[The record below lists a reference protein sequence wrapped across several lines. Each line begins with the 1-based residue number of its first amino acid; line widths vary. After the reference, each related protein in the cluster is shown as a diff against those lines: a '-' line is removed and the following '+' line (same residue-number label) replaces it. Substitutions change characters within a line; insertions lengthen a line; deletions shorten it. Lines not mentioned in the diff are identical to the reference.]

1 MITIRDVARQAG
13 VSVATVSRVLNN
25 SALVSPDT
33 RDAVM
38 QAVTLLGYRP
48 NANAQA
54 LATQVSDTI
63 GVVVMDVS
71 DAFFGALVKAVD
83 LVAQQHQKYVLIG
96 NSYHEAEKE
105 RHAIEVLIRQRCNA
119 LIVHSKAL
127 TDRELSDFMDQIPGM
142 VLINRIVPGY
152 AHRCVC
158 LDNVSGARMATRM
171 LLNNGHQRIGY
182 LASSH
187 RIEDD
192 AMRREGWLH
201 ALQEQGVAASESW
214 IGTGTPDMQVA
225 EQRIQLAEAQ
235 AKAVEAQDGPQ
246 LDFSA
251 DIERQRMSAEGLMG
265 PFAITD
271 PAAGTTGPW
280 YTNGTFGLTAGW
292 DLDLWGKNRA
302 EVTARIGAVKAR
314 EAEQEQTRQLLASGV
329 ARLYW
334 EWQTQA
340 ALKNVLMQIE
350 QEQQN
355 VVTVNREL
363 YQHGIT
369 SSVEG
374 VETDIDA
381 SKTQQQLND
390 VNGKMKVIE
399 ARLSA
404 LTNTQSAALKLR
416 QVSLPAVESQ
426 LPSQLGYSLLAR
438 RADLQAAHW
447 YIESSLSSIDAAKA
461 AFYPDINLMAFLQQD
476 ALHLS
481 DLFRHSAQQYGI
493 TGGLTLPIFDSGRLN
508 ANLDIAKAQSNLSIA
523 NYNKAVV
530 DAVNDVARAA
540 SQVET
545 LAQKNQHQQQIEHD
559 AQRVVG
565 LAQAR
570 FNAGIIA
577 GSRVSEAKIPALR
590 EQCNGLLLQGQWLD
604 ASIQLTSAL
613 GGGYHS

>member
-1 MITIRDVARQAG
+1 MNRNSFLAATASLPLFILLAG
-13 VSVATVSRVLNN
+13 CA
-25 SALVSPDT
+25 PMHDT
-33 RDAVM
+33 RQSLTQQTPSSHVDSSLPA
-38 QAVTLLGYRP
+38 
-48 NANAQA
+48 A
-54 LATQVSDTI
+54 LKNGWPDSQWWKAYHDTQLD
-63 GVVVMDVS
+63 
-71 DAFFGALVKAVD
+71 
-83 LVAQQHQKYVLIG
+83 
-96 NSYHEAEKE
+96 
-105 RHAIEVLIRQRCNA
+105 A
-119 LIVHSKAL
+119 LIDNAIQHS
-127 TDRELSDFMDQIPGM
+127 
-142 VLINRIVPGY
+142 
-152 AHRCVC
+152 
-158 LDNVSGARMATRM
+158 
-171 LLNNGHQRIGY
+171 
-182 LASSH
+182 
-187 RIEDD
+187 
-192 AMRREGWLH
+192 
-201 ALQEQGVAASESW
+201 
-214 IGTGTPDMQVA
+214 PDMQVA

-302 EVTARIGAVKAR
+302 EVTARIGAVKAC

-545 LAQKNQHQQQIEHD
+545 LAQKNQHQKQIEHD

>member
-1 MITIRDVARQAG
+1 MHDDRQSLSQQTPA
-13 VSVATVSRVLNN
+13 VNVD
-25 SALVSPDT
+25 SALPAALKNGWPDS
-33 RDAVM
+33 
-38 QAVTLLGYRP
+38 QWW
-48 NANAQA
+48 
-54 LATQVSDTI
+54 
-63 GVVVMDVS
+63 
-71 DAFFGALVKAVD
+71 KA
-83 LVAQQHQKYVLIG
+83 
-96 NSYHEAEKE
+96 YHDPQ
-105 RHAIEVLIRQRCNA
+105 LNA
-119 LIVHSKAL
+119 LIDSTL
-127 TDRELSDFMDQIPGM
+127 RNS
-142 VLINRIVPGY
+142 
-152 AHRCVC
+152 
-158 LDNVSGARMATRM
+158 
-171 LLNNGHQRIGY
+171 
-182 LASSH
+182 
-187 RIEDD
+187 
-192 AMRREGWLH
+192 
-201 ALQEQGVAASESW
+201 
-214 IGTGTPDMQVA
+214 PDMQVA

-235 AKAVEAQDGPQ
+235 AKAVEAQDGPEI
-246 LDFSA
+246 DFSA
-251 DIERQRMSAEGLMG
+251 DVERQRMSAEGLMG

-292 DLDLWGKNRA
+292 NLDLWGKNRA

-314 EAEQEQTRQLLASGV
+314 EAEREQTRQLLASGV
-329 ARLYW
+329 SRLYW

-340 ALKNVLMQIE
+340 ALKSVLTQIKN
-350 QEQQN
+350 EQQN
-355 VVTVNREL
+355 VINVDRQL
-363 YQHGIT
+363 YQNGIT

-374 VETDIDA
+374 VETDIDS
-381 SKTQQQLND
+381 SKTDQQLND

-404 LTNTQSAALKLR
+404 LTNSQSTVLKLHT
-416 QVSLPAVESQ
+416 SKLPTVESQ

-438 RADLQAAHW
+438 RPDLQAAHW

-461 AFYPDINLMAFLQQD
+461 AFYPDVNLMAFLQQD

-481 DLFRHSAQQYGI
+481 DLFRHSAQQMGV
-493 TGGLTLPIFDSGRLN
+493 TAGLTLPIFDSGRLN
-508 ANLDIAKAQSNLSIA
+508 ANLDITKAQSNLTVA

-590 EQCNGLLLQGQWLD
+590 EQCNALVLQGQWLD

-613 GGGYHS
+613 GGGYHAS

>member
-1 MITIRDVARQAG
+1 MNRNSVFAATALLPLFILMAGCAPMHDDRQSLSQQTPAAN
-13 VSVATVSRVLNN
+13 VD
-25 SALVSPDT
+25 SALPAALKNGWPDS
-33 RDAVM
+33 
-38 QAVTLLGYRP
+38 QWW
-48 NANAQA
+48 
-54 LATQVSDTI
+54 
-63 GVVVMDVS
+63 
-71 DAFFGALVKAVD
+71 KA
-83 LVAQQHQKYVLIG
+83 
-96 NSYHEAEKE
+96 YHDPQ
-105 RHAIEVLIRQRCNA
+105 LNA
-119 LIVHSKAL
+119 LIDSTL
-127 TDRELSDFMDQIPGM
+127 RNS
-142 VLINRIVPGY
+142 
-152 AHRCVC
+152 
-158 LDNVSGARMATRM
+158 
-171 LLNNGHQRIGY
+171 
-182 LASSH
+182 
-187 RIEDD
+187 
-192 AMRREGWLH
+192 
-201 ALQEQGVAASESW
+201 
-214 IGTGTPDMQVA
+214 PDMQVA

-235 AKAVEAQDGPQ
+235 AKAVEAQDGPEI
-246 LDFSA
+246 DFSA
-251 DIERQRMSAEGLMG
+251 DVERQRMSAEGLMG
-265 PFAITD
+265 PFATD
-271 PAAGTTGPW
+271 LDGNTGPW

-292 DLDLWGKNRA
+292 NLDLWGKNRA

-314 EAEQEQTRQLLASGV
+314 EAEREQTRQLLASGV
-329 ARLYW
+329 SRLYW

-340 ALKNVLMQIE
+340 ALKSVLTQIKN
-350 QEQQN
+350 EQQN
-355 VVTVNREL
+355 VINVDRQL
-363 YQHGIT
+363 YQNGIT

-374 VETDIDA
+374 VETDIDS

-404 LTNTQSAALKLR
+404 LTNSQSTVLKLHT
-416 QVSLPAVESQ
+416 SKLPTVESQ

-438 RADLQAAHW
+438 RPDLQAAHW

-461 AFYPDINLMAFLQQD
+461 AFYPDVNLMAFLQQD

-481 DLFRHSAQQYGI
+481 DLFRHSAQQMGV
-493 TGGLTLPIFDSGRLN
+493 TAGLTLPIFDSGRLN
-508 ANLDIAKAQSNLSIA
+508 ANLDITKAQSNLTVA

-590 EQCNGLLLQGQWLD
+590 EQCNGLVLQGQWLD

-613 GGGYHS
+613 GGGYHAS

>member
-1 MITIRDVARQAG
+1 MNRNSVFAATALLPLFILMAGCAPMHDDRQSLSQQTPAAN
-13 VSVATVSRVLNN
+13 VD
-25 SALVSPDT
+25 SALPAALKNGWPDS
-33 RDAVM
+33 
-38 QAVTLLGYRP
+38 QWW
-48 NANAQA
+48 
-54 LATQVSDTI
+54 
-63 GVVVMDVS
+63 
-71 DAFFGALVKAVD
+71 KA
-83 LVAQQHQKYVLIG
+83 
-96 NSYHEAEKE
+96 YHDPQ
-105 RHAIEVLIRQRCNA
+105 LNA
-119 LIVHSKAL
+119 LIDSTL
-127 TDRELSDFMDQIPGM
+127 RNS
-142 VLINRIVPGY
+142 
-152 AHRCVC
+152 
-158 LDNVSGARMATRM
+158 
-171 LLNNGHQRIGY
+171 
-182 LASSH
+182 
-187 RIEDD
+187 
-192 AMRREGWLH
+192 
-201 ALQEQGVAASESW
+201 
-214 IGTGTPDMQVA
+214 PDMQVA

-235 AKAVEAQDGPQ
+235 AKAVEAQDGPEI
-246 LDFSA
+246 DFSA
-251 DIERQRMSAEGLMG
+251 DVERQRMSAEGLMG

-292 DLDLWGKNRA
+292 NLDLWGKNRA
-302 EVTARIGAVKAR
+302 EVTARIGTVKAR
-314 EAEQEQTRQLLASGV
+314 EAEREQTRQLLASGV
-329 ARLYW
+329 SRLYW

-340 ALKNVLMQIE
+340 ALKSVLTQIKN
-350 QEQQN
+350 EQQN
-355 VVTVNREL
+355 VITVDRQL
-363 YQHGIT
+363 YQNGIT

-374 VETDIDA
+374 VETDIDS
-381 SKTQQQLND
+381 SKTDQQLND

-404 LTNTQSAALKLR
+404 LTNSQSTVLKLHT
-416 QVSLPAVESQ
+416 SKLPTVESQ

-438 RADLQAAHW
+438 RPDLQAAHW

-461 AFYPDINLMAFLQQD
+461 AFYPDVNLMAFLQQD

-481 DLFRHSAQQYGI
+481 DLFRHSAQQMGV
-493 TGGLTLPIFDSGRLN
+493 TAGLTLPIFDSGRLN
-508 ANLDIAKAQSNLSIA
+508 ANLDITKAQSNLTVA

-590 EQCNGLLLQGQWLD
+590 EQCNGLVLQGQWLD

-613 GGGYHS
+613 GGGYHAS

>member
-1 MITIRDVARQAG
+1 MHDDRQSLSQQTPA
-13 VSVATVSRVLNN
+13 VNVD
-25 SALVSPDT
+25 SALPAALKNGWPDS
-33 RDAVM
+33 
-38 QAVTLLGYRP
+38 QWW
-48 NANAQA
+48 
-54 LATQVSDTI
+54 
-63 GVVVMDVS
+63 
-71 DAFFGALVKAVD
+71 KA
-83 LVAQQHQKYVLIG
+83 
-96 NSYHEAEKE
+96 YHDPQ
-105 RHAIEVLIRQRCNA
+105 LNA
-119 LIVHSKAL
+119 LIDSTL
-127 TDRELSDFMDQIPGM
+127 RNS
-142 VLINRIVPGY
+142 
-152 AHRCVC
+152 
-158 LDNVSGARMATRM
+158 
-171 LLNNGHQRIGY
+171 
-182 LASSH
+182 
-187 RIEDD
+187 
-192 AMRREGWLH
+192 
-201 ALQEQGVAASESW
+201 
-214 IGTGTPDMQVA
+214 PDMQVA

-235 AKAVEAQDGPQ
+235 AKAVEAQDGPEI
-246 LDFSA
+246 DFSA
-251 DIERQRMSAEGLMG
+251 DVERQRMSAEGLMG

-292 DLDLWGKNRA
+292 NLDLWGKNRA
-302 EVTARIGAVKAR
+302 EVTARIGTVKAR
-314 EAEQEQTRQLLASGV
+314 EAEREQTRQLLASGV
-329 ARLYW
+329 SRLYW

-340 ALKNVLMQIE
+340 ALKSVLTQIKN
-350 QEQQN
+350 EQQN
-355 VVTVNREL
+355 VINVDRQL
-363 YQHGIT
+363 YQNGIT

-374 VETDIDA
+374 VETDIDS
-381 SKTQQQLND
+381 SKTDQQLND

-404 LTNTQSAALKLR
+404 LTNSQSTVMKLHT
-416 QVSLPAVESQ
+416 SKLPTVESQ

-438 RADLQAAHW
+438 RPDLQAAHW

-461 AFYPDINLMAFLQQD
+461 AFYPDVNLMAFLQQD

-481 DLFRHSAQQYGI
+481 DLFRHSAQQMGV
-493 TGGLTLPIFDSGRLN
+493 TAGLTLPIFDSGRLN
-508 ANLDIAKAQSNLSIA
+508 ANLDITKAQSNLTVA

-590 EQCNGLLLQGQWLD
+590 EQCNGLVLQGQWLD

-613 GGGYHS
+613 GGGYHAS

>member
-1 MITIRDVARQAG
+1 MNG
-13 VSVATVSRVLNN
+13 
-25 SALVSPDT
+25 LVG
-33 RDAVM
+33 
-38 QAVTLLGYRP
+38 L
-48 NANAQA
+48 
-54 LATQVSDTI
+54 
-63 GVVVMDVS
+63 
-71 DAFFGALVKAVD
+71 F
-83 LVAQQHQKYVLIG
+83 
-96 NSYHEAEKE
+96 
-105 RHAIEVLIRQRCNA
+105 IEVLHQKMYQMKLFTNHINFKICLLLSDDVLPRVTKKIDRRKTYSLRTFFYQNTSMNRNSFLAATASLPLFILLAGCAPMHDTRQSLTQQTPSSHVDSSLPAALKNGWPDSQWWKAYHDAQLDA
-119 LIVHSKAL
+119 LIDNAIQHS
-127 TDRELSDFMDQIPGM
+127 
-142 VLINRIVPGY
+142 
-152 AHRCVC
+152 
-158 LDNVSGARMATRM
+158 
-171 LLNNGHQRIGY
+171 
-182 LASSH
+182 
-187 RIEDD
+187 
-192 AMRREGWLH
+192 
-201 ALQEQGVAASESW
+201 
-214 IGTGTPDMQVA
+214 PDMQVA

-350 QEQQN
+350 HEQQN
-355 VVTVNREL
+355 VVAVNREL

>member
-1 MITIRDVARQAG
+1 MHDDRQSLSQQTPAAN
-13 VSVATVSRVLNN
+13 VDTTLPA
-25 SALVSPDT
+25 ALKNGWPDS
-33 RDAVM
+33 
-38 QAVTLLGYRP
+38 QWW
-48 NANAQA
+48 
-54 LATQVSDTI
+54 
-63 GVVVMDVS
+63 
-71 DAFFGALVKAVD
+71 KE
-83 LVAQQHQKYVLIG
+83 
-96 NSYHEAEKE
+96 YHDPQ
-105 RHAIEVLIRQRCNA
+105 LNA
-119 LIVHSKAL
+119 LIDSTL
-127 TDRELSDFMDQIPGM
+127 RNS
-142 VLINRIVPGY
+142 
-152 AHRCVC
+152 
-158 LDNVSGARMATRM
+158 
-171 LLNNGHQRIGY
+171 
-182 LASSH
+182 
-187 RIEDD
+187 
-192 AMRREGWLH
+192 
-201 ALQEQGVAASESW
+201 
-214 IGTGTPDMQVA
+214 PDMQVA

-235 AKAVEAQDGPQ
+235 AKAVEAQDGPEI
-246 LDFSA
+246 DFSA
-251 DIERQRMSAEGLMG
+251 DVERQRMSAEGLMG

-292 DLDLWGKNRA
+292 NLDLWGKNRA

-314 EAEQEQTRQLLASGV
+314 EAEREQTRQLLASGV
-329 ARLYW
+329 SRLYW

-340 ALKNVLMQIE
+340 ALKTVLTQIE
-350 QEQQN
+350 NEQQN
-355 VVTVNREL
+355 VITVDRQL
-363 YQHGIT
+363 YQNGLT

-374 VETDIDA
+374 VETDIDS
-381 SKTQQQLND
+381 SKTEQQLND
-390 VNGKMKVIE
+390 VSGKMKVIE

-404 LTNTQSAALKLR
+404 LTNAQSTALKLH
-416 QVSLPAVESQ
+416 STPLPAVESQ

-438 RADLQAAHW
+438 RPDLQAAHW

-461 AFYPDINLMAFLQQD
+461 AFYPDVNLMAFLQQD

-481 DLFRHSAQQYGI
+481 DLFRHSAQQMGV
-493 TGGLTLPIFDSGRLN
+493 TAGLTLPIFDSGRLN
-508 ANLDIAKAQSNLSIA
+508 ANLDITKAQSNLTVA

-613 GGGYHS
+613 GGGYHAS

>member
-1 MITIRDVARQAG
+1 MNRNSFLAATASLPLFILLAG
-13 VSVATVSRVLNN
+13 CA
-25 SALVSPDT
+25 PMHDT
-33 RDAVM
+33 RQSLTQQTPSSHVDSSLPAALKNGWPDSQWWKAYHDA
-38 QAVTLLGYRP
+38 QL
-48 NANAQA
+48 
-54 LATQVSDTI
+54 D
-63 GVVVMDVS
+63 
-71 DAFFGALVKAVD
+71 
-83 LVAQQHQKYVLIG
+83 
-96 NSYHEAEKE
+96 
-105 RHAIEVLIRQRCNA
+105 A
-119 LIVHSKAL
+119 LIDNAIQHS
-127 TDRELSDFMDQIPGM
+127 
-142 VLINRIVPGY
+142 
-152 AHRCVC
+152 
-158 LDNVSGARMATRM
+158 
-171 LLNNGHQRIGY
+171 
-182 LASSH
+182 
-187 RIEDD
+187 
-192 AMRREGWLH
+192 
-201 ALQEQGVAASESW
+201 
-214 IGTGTPDMQVA
+214 PDMQVA

-314 EAEQEQTRQLLASGV
+314 EAEQEQ
-329 ARLYW
+329 
-334 EWQTQA
+334 
-340 ALKNVLMQIE
+340 
-350 QEQQN
+350 QN
-355 VVTVNREL
+355 VVAVNREL

>member
-1 MITIRDVARQAG
+1 MNRNSVFAATALLPLFILMAGCAPMHDDRQSLSQQTPA
-13 VSVATVSRVLNN
+13 VNVD
-25 SALVSPDT
+25 SALPAALKNGWPDS
-33 RDAVM
+33 
-38 QAVTLLGYRP
+38 QWW
-48 NANAQA
+48 
-54 LATQVSDTI
+54 
-63 GVVVMDVS
+63 
-71 DAFFGALVKAVD
+71 KA
-83 LVAQQHQKYVLIG
+83 
-96 NSYHEAEKE
+96 YHDPQ
-105 RHAIEVLIRQRCNA
+105 LNA
-119 LIVHSKAL
+119 LIDSTL
-127 TDRELSDFMDQIPGM
+127 RNS
-142 VLINRIVPGY
+142 
-152 AHRCVC
+152 
-158 LDNVSGARMATRM
+158 
-171 LLNNGHQRIGY
+171 
-182 LASSH
+182 
-187 RIEDD
+187 
-192 AMRREGWLH
+192 
-201 ALQEQGVAASESW
+201 
-214 IGTGTPDMQVA
+214 PDMQVA

-235 AKAVEAQDGPQ
+235 AKAVEAQDGPEI
-246 LDFSA
+246 DFSA
-251 DIERQRMSAEGLMG
+251 DVERQRMSVEGLMG

-292 DLDLWGKNRA
+292 NLDLWGKNRA

-314 EAEQEQTRQLLASGV
+314 EAEREQTRQLLASGV
-329 ARLYW
+329 SRLYW

-340 ALKNVLMQIE
+340 ALKSVLTQIKN
-350 QEQQN
+350 EQQN
-355 VVTVNREL
+355 VINVDRQL
-363 YQHGIT
+363 YQNGIT

-374 VETDIDA
+374 VETDIDS
-381 SKTQQQLND
+381 SKTDQQLND

-404 LTNTQSAALKLR
+404 LTNSQSTVLKLHT
-416 QVSLPAVESQ
+416 SKLPTVESQ

-438 RADLQAAHW
+438 RPDLQAAHW

-461 AFYPDINLMAFLQQD
+461 AFYPDVNLMAFLQQD

-481 DLFRHSAQQYGI
+481 DLFRHSAQQMGV
-493 TGGLTLPIFDSGRLN
+493 TAGLTLPIFDSGRLN
-508 ANLDIAKAQSNLSIA
+508 ANLDITKAQSNLTVA

-590 EQCNGLLLQGQWLD
+590 EQCNGLVLQGQWLD

-613 GGGYHS
+613 GGGYHAS

>member
-1 MITIRDVARQAG
+1 MNRNSVFAATALLPLFILMAGCAPMHDDRQSLSQQTPAAN
-13 VSVATVSRVLNN
+13 VD
-25 SALVSPDT
+25 SALPAALKNGWPDS
-33 RDAVM
+33 
-38 QAVTLLGYRP
+38 QWW
-48 NANAQA
+48 
-54 LATQVSDTI
+54 
-63 GVVVMDVS
+63 
-71 DAFFGALVKAVD
+71 KA
-83 LVAQQHQKYVLIG
+83 
-96 NSYHEAEKE
+96 YHDPQ
-105 RHAIEVLIRQRCNA
+105 LNA
-119 LIVHSKAL
+119 LIDSTL
-127 TDRELSDFMDQIPGM
+127 RNS
-142 VLINRIVPGY
+142 
-152 AHRCVC
+152 
-158 LDNVSGARMATRM
+158 
-171 LLNNGHQRIGY
+171 
-182 LASSH
+182 
-187 RIEDD
+187 
-192 AMRREGWLH
+192 
-201 ALQEQGVAASESW
+201 
-214 IGTGTPDMQVA
+214 PDMQVA

-235 AKAVEAQDGPQ
+235 AKAVEAQDGPEI
-246 LDFSA
+246 DFSA
-251 DIERQRMSAEGLMG
+251 DVERQRMSAEGLMG

-292 DLDLWGKNRA
+292 NLDLWGKNRA

-314 EAEQEQTRQLLASGV
+314 EAEREQTRQLLASGV
-329 ARLYW
+329 SRLYW

-340 ALKNVLMQIE
+340 ALKSVLTQIKN
-350 QEQQN
+350 EQQN
-355 VVTVNREL
+355 VITVDRQL
-363 YQHGIT
+363 YQNGIT

-374 VETDIDA
+374 VETDIDS
-381 SKTQQQLND
+381 SKTDQQLND

-404 LTNTQSAALKLR
+404 LTNAQSTVLKLHT
-416 QVSLPAVESQ
+416 SKLPTVESQ

-438 RADLQAAHW
+438 RPDLQAAHW

-461 AFYPDINLMAFLQQD
+461 AFYPDVNLMAFLQQD

-481 DLFRHSAQQYGI
+481 DLFRHSAQQMGV
-493 TGGLTLPIFDSGRLN
+493 TAGLTLPIFDSGRLN
-508 ANLDIAKAQSNLSIA
+508 ANLDITKAQSNLTVA

-590 EQCNGLLLQGQWLD
+590 EQCNGLVLQGQWLD

-613 GGGYHS
+613 GGGYHAS